1 MFDSSFL
8 INLSLSAST
17 VLSISLQV
25 YAIFFSYI
33 SSTFAIHS
41 LNLFA
46 PPPAS
51 NDHWND
57 LYLASWSPL
66 PKTICKGFRPH
77 STHKK
82 GLWKMPSSNSYLVR
96 FCLALV
102 REVIANCLIF
112 KKQKHLQACRI
123 QTVRYRKLRR
133 FKSRS
138 S

>member
-1 MFDSSFL
+1 MFDSTFL
-8 INLSLSAST
+8 INLSLSAHT

-25 YAIFFSYI
+25 YAIFYSYI

-57 LYLASWSPL
+57 LYLVSWSPL
-66 PKTICKGFRPH
+66 PKTIWKGFRPH
-77 STHKK
+77 SAHKR
-82 GLWKMPSSNSYLVR
+82 GLGKMPSSNSYLVG
-96 FCLALV
+96 FCLAPV
-102 REVIANCLIF
+102 REVIASCLIT
-112 KKQKHLQACRI
+112 KEPRHLQACKI
-123 QTVRYRKLRR
+123 QAVRYRKLRR
-133 FKSRS
+133 FKKRS